1 MYQGCTAKT
10 MLYRLGDAGHTWP
23 GGPSLGSLGHA
34 TKEISASKRI
44 WKFFAAH
51 TLPG

>member
-1 MYQGCTAKT
+1 LGCRPNSTAVYY
-10 MLYRLGDAGHTWP
+10 LVYGDGHTWP

-44 WKFFAAH
+44 WDFFAAH
-51 TLPG
+51 PLPG